1 MEHEQAFRDH
11 HRRGARPRDDGSCAV
26 AERIVVLVDDAAIGH
41 DDETVYIDDSTVH
54 IAAGTR
60 RNSTRRNVRAVHAAR
75 CQHDN
80 DTEPRPDAVNQR
92 HGTGPAITAGQSFG
106 CTIRADNAATG
117 NQPGADT
124 CPD

>member
-26 AERIVVLVDDAAIGH
+26 TERTVVLIDDGAIDH
-41 DDETVYIDDSTVH
+41 DDEAVHIDDSTGH
-54 IAAGTR
+54 IAVGAR
-60 RNSTRRNVRAVHAAR
+60 RNSTQRNVRAVHAAR

-80 DTEPRPDAVNQR
+80 DTEPGPGAVNQR
-92 HGTGPAITAGQSFG
+92 HGTEPAIAAGQSFG
-106 CTIRADNAATG
+106 RTVRADNAATG

-124 CPD
+124 CPE